1 MSDFDPYN
9 DDYDP
14 EPDYDRPSTNAEAEA
29 DEAGMPVRDEEFI
42 RQTYKNLTFAQAY
55 GADEE
60 TLKRLREQAEPER
73 ACWICD
79 GLGHGYVV
87 GWEEVPG
94 KGRVPIL
101 SSPCPLE
108 DQGAS
113 DPDEAF

>member
-1 MSDFDPYN
+1 MVADLEAKVQEVIERMREKGITVDTSGVKWDPKLLERQMAQE
-9 DDYDP
+9 
-14 EPDYDRPSTNAEAEA
+14 EP
-29 DEAGMPVRDEEFI
+29 
-42 RQTYKNLTFAQAY
+42 
-55 GADEE
+55 
-60 TLKRLREQAEPER
+60 EPER

-94 KGRVPIL
+94 KGQVPIL

-113 DPDEAF
+113 DPDETF